1 MPGTAATSGPPMG
14 DIRAPAQ
21 KPNVYAASR
30 ENKSFSLGSADIRFA
45 PATKKKGRR
54 GRPLIDAFVP
64 Q

>member
-1 MPGTAATSGPPMG
+1 MG